1 MGTWGT
7 GPFDDDNASD
17 WVWELQEAA
26 DWRVVEDALRGAAE
40 VDAGAYLEAPD
51 GQIAW
56 AAATVVAAADAST
69 VTVPDEV
76 SRWVEA
82 HKSSRPSDIRP
93 LASTA
98 LRRVLADNSEL
109 VELWQEAGDEE
120 WRANVQRVAAAL
132 A

>member
-7 GPFDDDNASD
+7 GPFDGDNASD

-40 VDAGAYLEAPD
+40 VDAGANLEAPD